1 MIARFEA
8 LNTHTHTYFVFL
20 VSIYR
25 VLIYWSFDET
35 SLVLITFSF
44 LMKNDVKTKV
54 FLKEF
59 KNLVS

>member
-8 LNTHTHTYFVFL
+8 LNTHTHVFGFFL